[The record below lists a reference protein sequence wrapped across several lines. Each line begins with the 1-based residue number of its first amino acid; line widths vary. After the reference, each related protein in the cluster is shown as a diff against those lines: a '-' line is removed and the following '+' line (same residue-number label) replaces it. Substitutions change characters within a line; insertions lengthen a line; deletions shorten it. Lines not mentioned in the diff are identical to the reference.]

1 MKNKITKQ
9 FMTTIIIVFFL
20 LVFMVIYI
28 FSSFY
33 RSSIRYINDLGVSN
47 LKSESAM
54 IENYLAKSID
64 VLRVTADTVN
74 YMMDQN
80 ASSDEIL
87 QYLTEEAKH
96 ETEEIDENFTGIYG
110 YIDGT
115 YLDGI
120 GWIPPEDYVPTERI
134 WYTEAKK
141 AGGKVAI
148 VPPYLDAQT
157 NTIMFSVSQL
167 LSDGESVLSLDI
179 ALNEV
184 QSITE
189 KMTINDIG
197 YGFIVDS
204 TGLIISHF
212 DELEKGKIYPAN
224 DEQEY
229 MLSKIFQNEQDHF
242 EMKVGGEDC
251 TVFSDRVMG
260 SWYVV
265 IVVSNTQLFHDLRMQ
280 LLIGILV
287 TLIVFL
293 IIVAFCSFSA
303 AKIRNYQSMQQKSR
317 EQLDRLYTNIIRAL
331 AHTIDAKDRYTRG
344 HSQRVADYSLAIAK
358 RMGKS
363 PNEQKIIYYA
373 ALLHD
378 VGKIRVPEEIINK
391 PGRLTE
397 DEFNQ
402 IKIHPVS
409 GYHILKDIHEDARIA
424 LGAKYHH
431 ERYDGKGYPNGLE
444 GESIPEIARIIG
456 VADAYD
462 AMTSN
467 RSYRNALPQDV
478 VRSEIEK
485 GRGQQFDV
493 RIADIMLQMIDED
506 KEYTMGQSEKN
517 LKNILV
523 IDDEIMDIK
532 TLENILQDVPDFHLI
547 GVRTKEQAFEILN
560 EQKIHLI
567 LLDLNTPDIGGFALY
582 QFIREKYNVPVVLMT
597 EDKHMEIIQKI
608 TELGINDYLTKPLHA
623 FIVKETIHSIVNC
636 WSNAL

>member
-1 MKNKITKQ
+1 
-9 FMTTIIIVFFL
+9 MTTIIIVFFL

-74 YMMDQN
+74 YMMNQN
-80 ASSDEIL
+80 ASTDEIL

-167 LSDGESVLSLDI
+167 LNDGKSVLSLDI

-212 DELEKGKIYPAN
+212 DESEKGKIYPAN

-229 MLSKIFQNEQDHF
+229 MLSKIFENEQEHF

-317 EQLDRLYTNIIRAL
+317 EQLDRLNTNIIRAL

-358 RMGKS
+358 KMGKS
-363 PNEQKIIYYA
+363 QNEQKIIYYA

-378 VGKIRVPEEIINK
+378 VGKIRVSEEIINK

-582 QFIREKYNVPVVLMT
+582 QFIRGKYNVPVVLMT